1 MEGHRQRV
9 VVNGNMFRWRPAMSV
24 VPQGSVLGLAL
35 LNIFI
40 IDIDNGLECTLTKLV
55 DDTKLS
61 GVVDTLE

>member
-1 MEGHRQRV
+1 
-9 VVNGNMFRWRPAMSV
+9 MFRWRPAMSV